1 MNGFDSTNNKI
12 NELSLISTKQAA
24 HVMGLQPQT
33 LRKWAMDGSGPIQ
46 PIKIGNR
53 LRWKLKDI
61 KNLCNSYGGEK

>member
-1 MNGFDSTNNKI
+1 MKLIFQKEPLLLST
-12 NELSLISTKQAA
+12 EEAA
-24 HVMGLQPQT
+24 HEMGFQPQT

-61 KNLCNSYGGEK
+61 KELCNAEGDE

>member
-1 MNGFDSTNNKI
+1 MIRNYEHKNILLLSTS
-12 NELSLISTKQAA
+12 EAA
-24 HVMGLQPQT
+24 MLLYLRPQT

-61 KNLCNSYGGEK
+61 LDLCNSEGVGK

>member
-1 MNGFDSTNNKI
+1 MNLSSQRKPLLLSTN
-12 NELSLISTKQAA
+12 EAA
-24 HVMGLQPQT
+24 HEMGFQPQT

-61 KNLCNSYGGEK
+61 KELCNAEGDES

>member
-1 MNGFDSTNNKI
+1 MNLSFQ
-12 NELSLISTKQAA
+12 NEPLLLSTKDAA
-24 HVMGLQPQT
+24 YVMGLQPQT

-61 KNLCNSYGGEK
+61 KDICNNEGGK

>member
-1 MNGFDSTNNKI
+1 MNNSGRKISEI
-12 NELSLISTKQAA
+12 NELLLISTKQAA
-24 HVMGLQPQT
+24 QIMGLQPQT

-61 KNLCNSYGGEK
+61 KELCSAEGDE

>member
-1 MNGFDSTNNKI
+1 MNSYDLNSYEI
-12 NELSLISTKQAA
+12 NDLTLLSTKQTAQI
-24 HVMGLQPQT
+24 MDLQPQT

-61 KNLCNSYGGEK
+61 KDLCNSYGGEK